1 MRLLGR
7 RRFRRRFPVEPP
19 FRSAAVPAAD
29 SPVRSAAEPLL
40 FHGCSRRPGFP
51 WLPAACWPARLG
63 DHMTAREL
71 KEALQNIP
79 DYFLVKVEAYS
90 GDLEEGDFVAPVDTS
105 VSNETVTF
113 NIIF

>member
-1 MRLLGR
+1 
-7 RRFRRRFPVEPP
+7 
-19 FRSAAVPAAD
+19 
-29 SPVRSAAEPLL
+29 
-40 FHGCSRRPGFP
+40 
-51 WLPAACWPARLG
+51 
-63 DHMTAREL
+63 MTAREL

-90 GDLEEGDFVAPVDTS
+90 GDLEEGYFVALVDTS